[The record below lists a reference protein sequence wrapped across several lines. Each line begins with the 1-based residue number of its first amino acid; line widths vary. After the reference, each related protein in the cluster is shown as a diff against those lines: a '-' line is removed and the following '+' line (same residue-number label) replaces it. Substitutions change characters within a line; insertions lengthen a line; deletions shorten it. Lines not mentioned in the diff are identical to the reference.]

1 MQIPLALIHVLP
13 LGAYFTCHHQ
23 GVSHAKWHKTIM
35 NTQHPKSMTP
45 FAKRSKRWMPNVVR
59 PELRGSQDAQRN
71 YERYLA
77 LAQAQAQAGDRIGA
91 ENYYQHAEHY
101 FRSMSSGRETK

>member
-1 MQIPLALIHVLP
+1 MSA
-13 LGAYFTCHHQ
+13 
-23 GVSHAKWHKTIM
+23 
-35 NTQHPKSMTP
+35 QHRKSTRP
-45 FAKRSKRWMPNVVR
+45 FSNRSKRSTPNVILS
-59 PELRGSQDAQRN
+59 ESRGPQNAKRN

-101 FRSMSSGRETK
+101 FRSMSPDRETT